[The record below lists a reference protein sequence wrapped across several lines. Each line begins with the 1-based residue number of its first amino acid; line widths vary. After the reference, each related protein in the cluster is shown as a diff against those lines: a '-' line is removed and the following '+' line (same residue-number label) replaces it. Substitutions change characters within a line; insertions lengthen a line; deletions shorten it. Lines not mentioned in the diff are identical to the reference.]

1 MVTSEDMYTEK
12 KEIDVS
18 YVIVSYANKTKHIT
32 NSIKE
37 KMYYFHR
44 LCYNVMYVCL
54 REFEPHYGMLK
65 SLQTH
70 THLVKYAHR

>member
-18 YVIVSYANKTKHIT
+18 YVIVSYANKTKHNT

-37 KMYYFHR
+37 MYYFHR
-44 LCYNVMYVCL
+44 LCYNFRVRVFM
-54 REFEPHYGMLK
+54 
-65 SLQTH
+65 
-70 THLVKYAHR
+70 

>member
-18 YVIVSYANKTKHIT
+18 YVIVSYANKTKHNT

-37 KMYYFHR
+37 MYYFHR
-44 LCYNVMYVCL
+44 LCYNFRVRMFMWIWAPL
-54 REFEPHYGMLK
+54 W
-65 SLQTH
+65 
-70 THLVKYAHR
+70 YAQITADAHSFG

>member
-12 KEIDVS
+12 QEIDVS

-44 LCYNVMYVCL
+44 LCYNFRVRM
-54 REFEPHYGMLK
+54 FM
-65 SLQTH
+65 
-70 THLVKYAHR
+70 